1 MEKYDGQI
9 FLLYLLWYGFGRFF
23 IEGIRTDSLMWGP
36 YRISQLLAAVCVIVS
51 VILLIVFR
59 NRREIFGEE
68 GLKLQL
74 AEEAIQLEEKKAMK
88 AEKAA
93 ARKAK
98 KEGKTASKNGMDQ
111 DQGLPEEE
119 KQADTLSEETAE
131 TAVDDLAGE
140 GLQDDAD
147 DGEQEGL
154 DDGADD

>member
-1 MEKYDGQI
+1 M
-9 FLLYLLWYGFGRFF
+9 LYLLWYGFGRFF
-23 IEGIRTDSLMWGP
+23 IEGIRTDSLNWGQ

-51 VILLIVFR
+51 AILLIVFR

-74 AEEAIQLEEKKAMK
+74 AEEAIRLEEKKAMK

-98 KEGKTASKNGMDQ
+98 KEGKNASKNGMGQ
-111 DQGLPEEE
+111 DQSLLEEE
-119 KQADTLSEETAE
+119 KEQADTLSEGTEKTSVDGLAE
-131 TAVDDLAGE
+131 E
-140 GLQDDAD
+140 ILQDDAD